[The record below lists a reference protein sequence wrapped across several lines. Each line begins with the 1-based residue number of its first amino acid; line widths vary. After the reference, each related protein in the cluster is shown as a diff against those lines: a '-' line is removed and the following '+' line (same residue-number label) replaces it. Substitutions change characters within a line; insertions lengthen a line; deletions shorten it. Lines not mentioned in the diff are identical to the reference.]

1 MLTSR
6 SGLDSVPS
14 DIVMGRIPAMR
25 PAFHFV
31 LLILFV
37 RLIILPSPAG
47 TAIQA
52 SPLHAEAA
60 PSALTPD
67 VLFHQVAPSVFVVEG
82 LGPDQRVLCQGSGVA
97 IAHEGVITNRHVVA
111 GATILRVRQGARTW
125 VATAAGP
132 DSTHDLVRL
141 RVPGL
146 TAPTV
151 PLRLSTDLRIG
162 ERVHAV
168 GAPQGLELS
177 LSEGRISGLRLFE
190 GLRVIQTTAP
200 ISAGSSGGG
209 LFDDRGRLVGITTF
223 YANDGQNL
231 NFAFPGE
238 GIVALRSHATQPPG
252 PHSGSLPPSDHE
264 AWLAQ
269 GMSAWAK
276 EDYTKAASAFQEAL
290 RLKRDD
296 ARAWNWLGSTYH
308 HQGKPAD
315 AMTAFLEA
323 VRIDPA
329 AADPWASL
337 GDVYREQQQ
346 FEQAITA
353 YRTAVQLNPED
364 RFAWRSLINVCRD
377 RGQIGEAV
385 RALSDSLRV
394 RPDIARTW
402 STFGDLLLDQGR
414 GSEAITAYHEAIR
427 REPGNAVTWV
437 SLGRAHEDQGQI
449 PRAITAYHEAIRL
462 QPKDAHTWYGLGKT
476 YAACGERA
484 RVIEVYQ
491 KLKDLHSGLAD
502 EFFRRYVLP

>member
-1 MLTSR
+1 
-6 SGLDSVPS
+6 
-14 DIVMGRIPAMR
+14 
-25 PAFHFV
+25 
-31 LLILFV
+31 
-37 RLIILPSPAG
+37 
-47 TAIQA
+47 
-52 SPLHAEAA
+52 
-60 PSALTPD
+60 
-67 VLFHQVAPSVFVVEG
+67 
-82 LGPDQRVLCQGSGVA
+82 
-97 IAHEGVITNRHVVA
+97 
-111 GATILRVRQGARTW
+111 
-125 VATAAGP
+125 VATVASQ
-132 DSTHDLVRL
+132 DSTHDLVQL

-146 TAPTV
+146 TVPAV
-151 PLRLSTDLRIG
+151 PLRLSTDLRVG
-162 ERVHAV
+162 ERVYAI

-177 LSEGRISGLRLFE
+177 ISEGLISGLRLFD
-190 GLRVIQTTAP
+190 GRRAIQTTAP

-238 GIVALRSHATQPPG
+238 GIVALRNHPTQSSAAQGAPPR
-252 PHSGSLPPSDHE
+252 PSDHE
-264 AWLAQ
+264 GWLAQ

-276 EDYTKAASAFQEAL
+276 DDYTKAASAFQEAL
-290 RLKRDD
+290 RLKPDD

-308 HQGKPAD
+308 HQSKPAE
-315 AMTAFLEA
+315 AITALLEA

-346 FEQAITA
+346 FEQAIAA

-364 RFAWRSLINVCRD
+364 RFAWRSLINICRD
-377 RGQIGEAV
+377 QGRIGEAV
-385 RALSDSLRV
+385 TALSDSLRV
-394 RPDIARTW
+394 RPDVARTW

-427 REPGNAVTWV
+427 
-437 SLGRAHEDQGQI
+437 
-449 PRAITAYHEAIRL
+449 L
-462 QPKDAHTWYGLGKT
+462 QPKDAHTWYSLGKT

-502 EFFRRYVLP
+502 EFFRKYVLP

>member
-1 MLTSR
+1 
-6 SGLDSVPS
+6 
-14 DIVMGRIPAMR
+14 MR
-25 PAFHFV
+25 PAFPFL
-31 LLILFV
+31 LLILV
-37 RLIILPSPAG
+37 VGSIIVPPPADAA
-47 TAIQA
+47 TQA
-52 SPLHAEAA
+52 APLHAEAS
-60 PSALTPD
+60 PPALSPD

-82 LGPDQRVLCQGSGVA
+82 LGPDQSVLRQGSGVA
-97 IAHEGVITNRHVVA
+97 TADEGVVTNRHVVA
-111 GATILRVRQGARTW
+111 GATILRVRQAARTW
-125 VATAAGP
+125 VATVAGR

-146 TAPTV
+146 TAPPL

-162 ERVHAV
+162 ERVYAV

-177 LSEGRISGLRLFE
+177 LSEGLISGLRLFQ
-190 GLRVIQTTAP
+190 GLRVIQTTAA

-209 LFDDRGRLVGITTF
+209 LFDDRGRLIGITTF
-223 YANDGQNL
+223 YSNDGQNL
-231 NFAFPGE
+231 NFAIPGE
-238 GIVALRSHATQPPG
+238 GIVALRTHASQSSAAHG
-252 PHSGSLPPSDHE
+252 GSLRPSDHE
-264 AWLAQ
+264 GWLAQ

-290 RLKRDD
+290 RLQPDD

-308 HQGKPAD
+308 HQGKPGEAI
-315 AMTAFLEA
+315 AALLEA

-329 AADPWASL
+329 AADPWAGL
-337 GDVYREQQQ
+337 GDAYREQEQ

-364 RFAWRSLINVCRD
+364 RFAWRSLIDTCRQ
-377 RGQIGEAV
+377 RGRIGEAV
-385 RALSDSLRV
+385 SALSDSLRV

-437 SLGRAHEDQGQI
+437 SLGRAHEGQGQI
-449 PRAITAYHEAIRL
+449 PQAITAYHEAIRL
-462 QPKDAHTWYGLGKT
+462 KPKDAHAWYGLGKM

-491 KLKDLHSGLAD
+491 TLKALHSGLAD
-502 EFFRRYVLP
+502 DFFRRYVLP